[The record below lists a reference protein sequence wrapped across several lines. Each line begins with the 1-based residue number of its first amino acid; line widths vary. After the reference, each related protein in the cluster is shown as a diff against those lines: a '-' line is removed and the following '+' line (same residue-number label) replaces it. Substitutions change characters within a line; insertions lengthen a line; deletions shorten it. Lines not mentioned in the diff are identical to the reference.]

1 MAWTYVKRSL
11 PYIVGVTVCFTIY
24 EMLELAPLRPKDQR
38 AVAHIKDAGRH
49 LLDLINEVL
58 DLSRIEAGQV
68 TLSLEAVSVQAVAA
82 ECVDLLAPLGAQS
95 AGALCP
101 PPPPG
106 GPAP

>member
-11 PYIVGVTVCFTIY
+11 PYIVGVTVCFTIS
-24 EMLELAPLRPKDQR
+24 ELLELAPLRPKDQR

-68 TLSLEAVSVQAVAA
+68 TLSLEAVSVQAGGGAG
-82 ECVDLLAPLGAQS
+82 LGFV
-95 AGALCP
+95 
-101 PPPPG
+101 PPPG
-106 GPAP
+106 GPTGGGPSPPPP